1 MRMRKKKW
9 ADPWLEDHAEYIYA
23 DPVQNQGKWKDL
35 FHSTELHVEI
45 GMGKGDYLI
54 HMAEMYPEIGWVG
67 MEKDHSA
74 AAVASRKA
82 LEAEPLHIENNRMI
96 CGYAEDM
103 QKWFADGEIDVIH
116 LNFSDP
122 WPKKHAHKKRLSSS
136 KFLEMY
142 RSLLSEHGCIR
153 MKTDNKDLFEDSV
166 LYFLPA
172 TICILRNSM
181 QGFGDTRTPLVSSV
195 IELIGKVLI
204 AIFLA
209 PAIGY
214 MGVIVSEPIV
224 WAVMVIPLLLRMK
237 KMNMR
242 NLQNTTHI

>member
-9 ADPWLEDHAEYIYA
+9 ADPWLEEHNDYIYT
-23 DPVQNQGKWKDL
+23 DPEVNKGKWKQL
-35 FHSTELHVEI
+35 LNCSELHVEI

-74 AAVASRKA
+74 AAVASRKVIDGGSK
-82 LEAEPLHIENNRMI
+82 HIANNRMI
-96 CGYAEDM
+96 CGYAENM

-142 RSLLSEHGCIR
+142 RGLLGKDGCIR

-166 LYFLPA
+166 LYFIQNDFVLSEFSVDYHRMDHPEDAITEYESKFMELGQPIYQLCAMPRRA
-172 TICILRNSM
+172 TS
-181 QGFGDTRTPLVSSV
+181 
-195 IELIGKVLI
+195 
-204 AIFLA
+204 
-209 PAIGY
+209 
-214 MGVIVSEPIV
+214 
-224 WAVMVIPLLLRMK
+224 
-237 KMNMR
+237 NM
-242 NLQNTTHI
+242 IK

>member
-9 ADPWLEDHAEYIYA
+9 ADPWLEEHADYIYA
-23 DPVQNQGKWKDL
+23 DPEENKGKWKQL
-35 FHSTELHVEI
+35 LHCKELHVEI

-54 HMAEMYPEIGWVG
+54 HMAAMYPAIGWVG

-82 LEAEPLHIENNRMI
+82 LEADTLQIENNRMI

-103 QKWFADGEIDVIH
+103 QKWFADGEVDVIH

-142 RSLLSEHGCIR
+142 RGLLSEDGCIR

-166 LYFLPA
+166 LYF
-172 TICILRNSM
+172 IQNDFILSE
-181 QGFGDTRTPLVSSV
+181 FSV
-195 IELIGKVLI
+195 DYHRVDHPEDAITEYEAKFMELGQ
-204 AIFLA
+204 
-209 PAIGY
+209 
-214 MGVIVSEPIV
+214 PIYQLC
-224 WAVMVIPLLLRMK
+224 AKPRRAASDMIK
-237 KMNMR
+237 
-242 NLQNTTHI
+242 